1 MCGSSGKERLVPL
14 RCLGHLAVACAVLV
28 GTAPAADLAEIRAS
42 GKLRALVVDGSPAFY
57 ALKAGGPG
65 LDREILEG
73 FGRLHKLALETVE
86 VASWADLV
94 PGLLEDRGDVAAG
107 GVTVTP
113 ARSAR
118 IDFTV
123 EVMPTRNVV
132 VNRKPAPPIA
142 SLESLKAEKV
152 GTVKGSSMAE
162 ALAAAGVR
170 FDDGIPSGG
179 APEALRSGRITATLS
194 GIEDAL
200 LYRRSDPAIQIGA
213 FVGDPGRLAYG
224 VRKDAPALKR
234 ALDDYLSNLRRT
246 QTWGRLVVKYFGDAA
261 PELLKRARGE

>member
-1 MCGSSGKERLVPL
+1 VDVAASELGERNHRRDPKPNRRTWSRWPWQNVGSSGKERLVPL

-42 GKLRALVVDGSPAFY
+42 GKFRALV
-57 ALKAGGPG
+57 
-65 LDREILEG
+65 
-73 FGRLHKLALETVE
+73 
-86 VASWADLV
+86 
-94 PGLLEDRGDVAAG
+94 
-107 GVTVTP
+107 
-113 ARSAR
+113 
-118 IDFTV
+118 
-123 EVMPTRNVV
+123 VMPTRNVV

-200 LYRRSDPAIQIGA
+200 LYRSSDPAIQIGV

-234 ALDDYLSNLRRT
+234 ALDEYTCRT
-246 QTWGRLVVKYFGDAA
+246 CAA
-261 PELLKRARGE
+261 PRPGAGSS

>member
-1 MCGSSGKERLVPL
+1 VPRSFPRLT
-14 RCLGHLAVACAVLV
+14 LAAALFA
-28 GTAPAADLAEIRAS
+28 GTAAAADLAEIRS
-42 GKLRALVVDGSPAFY
+42 GGKLRALVVDGSPAFY
-57 ALKAGGPG
+57 ALKPGGEPG

-73 FGRLHKLALETVE
+73 FARLHKLTLETVQ
-86 VASWADLV
+86 VPSWNELV
-94 PGLLEDRGDVAAG
+94 PGLLDGRGDVAAG
-107 GVTVTP
+107 GVTLTP

-142 SLESLKAEKV
+142 SLEALKSEKV

-162 ALAAAGVR
+162 ALTAAGVR

-179 APEALRSGRITATLS
+179 APDALRAGRITATLS

-200 LYRRSDPAIQIGA
+200 LYRRSDPNIQIGV
-213 FVGDPGRLAYG
+213 FVGAPGRLAYG
-224 VRKDAPALKR
+224 VRKDAPELKR
-234 ALDDYLSNLRRT
+234 VLDDYLSNLRRT
-246 QTWGRLVVKYFGDAA
+246 QTWGRLIVKYFGDSA
-261 PELLKRARGE
+261 PELLKAARGE